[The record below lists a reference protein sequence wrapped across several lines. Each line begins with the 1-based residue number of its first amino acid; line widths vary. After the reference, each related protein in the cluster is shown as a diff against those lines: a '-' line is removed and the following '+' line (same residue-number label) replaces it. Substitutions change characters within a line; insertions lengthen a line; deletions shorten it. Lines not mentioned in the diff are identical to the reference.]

1 MAQKFSK
8 LMVWHT
14 WKSFS
19 QVSFRDHQVWLTKAR
34 LRRSHQVWHLCW
46 YLFFTFLGGFGT
58 VASESGASMVMSY
71 SRNNGGTSIFCL
83 KTCLWT
89 FKLFCPL
96 LMYTSTFMFH
106 RALPEY
112 CDVLVECPSWFQV
125 KLSVVGSFLWNR
137 GSMTYKNGVWV
148 GWYQY
153 QVPA

>member
-89 FKLFCPL
+89 FKLFCPHSML
-96 LMYTSTFMFH
+96 YINISVSSSSTRIPWRFGRM
-106 RALPEY
+106 PEL
-112 CDVLVECPSWFQV
+112 VLSKVIGGVFSMGQREYLV
-125 KLSVVGSFLWNR
+125 SVSYHAHPC
-137 GSMTYKNGVWV
+137 SIM
-148 GWYQY
+148 
-153 QVPA
+153 